1 MIEFYSLIFL
11 GTQISRIMQMK
22 NLPNLRNLR
31 APKRIY
37 NKKLTFKIKGRILLT
52 FYLYFRSN

>member
-11 GTQISRIMQMK
+11 GTQISEIGQIFHLH
-22 NLPNLRNLR
+22 NSRNLR

-37 NKKLTFKIKGRILLT
+37 NKNLTFKIKGRILLT